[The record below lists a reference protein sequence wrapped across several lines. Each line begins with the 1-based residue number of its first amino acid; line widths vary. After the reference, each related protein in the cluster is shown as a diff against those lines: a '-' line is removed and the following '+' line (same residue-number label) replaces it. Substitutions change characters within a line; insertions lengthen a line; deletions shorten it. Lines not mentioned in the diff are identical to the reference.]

1 MIKEKITAPRR
12 TYLREPMPF
21 HLQTRYPVPKKK
33 LDVVGCHFKNLYICQ
48 NDFYMFADGIINTLH
63 IRLSDIIVDGKYS
76 DLPLRAYKFQLDSS
90 FDGIVEAITNDINR
104 DADWLTKEDNQYI
117 KEGFRHLIPSV
128 KEHINTLTDRLQKIE
143 KDSEGDART
152 QMQIDFCNKLQA
164 FIETLPNKIDELN
177 GDALTKEES
186 ERCHFNA
193 LMPNITPRHL
203 VPIYYN
209 LIDNGYISKKYT
221 SMGDFMYY
229 FTGEGFKPSEPIH
242 WKLST
247 VKLTILLK
255 LLIADEQIW
264 AKASHIFLVKDKF
277 VGKKV
282 LGNTYSTV
290 LGRVKYEK
298 HLKDIQSKITN
309 VTVAP
314 LEPWQR

>member
-1 MIKEKITAPRR
+1 
-12 TYLREPMPF
+12 MPF

-33 LDVVGCHFKNLYICQ
+33 LDVIGCHFENLYICQ
-48 NDFYMFADGIINTLH
+48 NDFYMFTDGIISTLH

-104 DADWLTKEDNQYI
+104 DADWLTKEDNQYL

-177 GDALTKEES
+177 GDALTKEEY
-186 ERCHFNA
+186 ERCHFDA

-229 FTGEGFKPSEPIH
+229 FTGEGFKPSECIH